1 MCRMGCESD
10 MKEEREREKE
20 NKGFGGGNEEWKW
33 KWWFVKGEEKR
44 IESGKERYI

>member
-20 NKGFGGGNEEWKW
+20 NKGFGGGNEE
-33 KWWFVKGEEKR
+33 
-44 IESGKERYI
+44 